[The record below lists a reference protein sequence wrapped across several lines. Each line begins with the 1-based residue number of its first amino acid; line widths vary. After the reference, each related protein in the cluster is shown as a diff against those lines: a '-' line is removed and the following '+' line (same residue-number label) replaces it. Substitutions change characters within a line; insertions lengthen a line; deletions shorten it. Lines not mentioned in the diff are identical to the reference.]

1 MIQFTMVKKMTVV
14 STRVSFSRRCGRMKI
29 MEWRPV
35 DLDQHRGEGGHGAQE
50 HAHGGLRRS
59 RVGRRTAQIRTQSRT
74 EPPIEHER
82 ERDRADG
89 QFDRRVGEITR
100 EQPTAGNAEDGTGQR
115 HLQIS
120 GTPGPMIGPDRN
132 GVLDNQD
139 RQQDRGRFERRHD
152 QAKSGV
158 ASMPRPATPPLLRSR
173 NVTAGM
179 ASR

>member
-1 MIQFTMVKKMTVV
+1 MVKKMTVV

-29 MEWRPV
+29 IKWRPV
-35 DLDQHRGEGGHGAQE
+35 DLDQRRGEGGHSAPE

-59 RVGRRTAQIRTQSRT
+59 RLGRRTAQIRTQSRT

-139 RQQDRGRFERRHD
+139 RHRIAAASSGGTTK
-152 QAKSGV
+152 AKSGV
-158 ASMPRPATPPLLRSR
+158 ASMPRPAKPPLLRPR
-173 NVTAGM
+173 KVTAGM